1 MNFGM
6 AIVSKSTFKM
16 GKNKV
21 ESLGRRDFHGNLPH
35 SGLSTTNTDTVKRL
49 WGGFNLPKSQSCP
62 SSHSFSSKK
71 DKMAWNGLQ
80 NSPNNFTSQ
89 TIISNYYANT
99 IVKKLWEFCF
109 IFVFQSV
116 QLL

>member
-1 MNFGM
+1 MDFEM

-49 WGGFNLPKSQSCP
+49 WGGFNLPKSQSCL
-62 SSHSFSSKK
+62 SYHSLS
-71 DKMAWNGLQ
+71 
-80 NSPNNFTSQ
+80 
-89 TIISNYYANT
+89 
-99 IVKKLWEFCF
+99 
-109 IFVFQSV
+109 
-116 QLL
+116 